1 VDALV
6 DWSTAAVVWLTEALP
21 GSGEVHLEP
30 IVAGHSNIVLAARRG
45 ADAYIVRR
53 PPFGHFAASA
63 HDVLREARLL
73 TILEQLG
80 ATRTPR
86 VAAVATDPPGPA
98 YAMSRLPGHAIRQE
112 EPAWLSTPAQRT
124 TISLSLIETLAELHR
139 LPAVGPFETARLGR
153 SGGYLARQLKR
164 WSGQRDEFVAAGV
177 RALADEAPIRE
188 WLHANLP
195 AERPTTLVH
204 GDYKLDNVLIDE
216 HTCAVT
222 AVLDW
227 EMATLGDPLADLGFL
242 LAFWPDTPA
251 AAAAFPL
258 LGDVTLRDGYLDRA
272 GLVDAYAKAIGQPL
286 SLADV
291 TWYQVLAM
299 WKMALLLEAS
309 YTRFLAGTTD
319 DVFFAELETGIPQ
332 LLAATRDL
340 T

>member
-1 VDALV
+1 M
-6 DWSTAAVVWLTEALP
+6 T
-21 GSGEVHLEP
+21 
-30 IVAGHSNIVLAARRG
+30 
-45 ADAYIVRR
+45 
-53 PPFGHFAASA
+53 
-63 HDVLREARLL
+63 
-73 TILEQLG
+73 
-80 ATRTPR
+80 
-86 VAAVATDPPGPA
+86 
-98 YAMSRLPGHAIRQE
+98 RLPGHAIRQE
-112 EPAWLSTPAQRT
+112 EPAWLHTPEQRT

-139 LPAVGPFETARLGR
+139 LPAVAPFEAAKLGR
-153 SGGYLARQLKR
+153 GGGYLARQLKR
-164 WSGQRDEFVAAGV
+164 WSSQRDEFVVAGV
-177 RALADEAPIRE
+177 RPLADEAPIRE

-242 LAFWPDTPA
+242 LAFWPDTREA
-251 AAAAFPL
+251 ADAFPL
-258 LGDVTLRDGYLDRA
+258 LGDVTLHDGYLDRA
-272 GLVDAYAKAIGQPL
+272 GLVDAYAKATGQPL
-286 SLADV
+286 SLDDV

-319 DVFFAELETGIPQ
+319 DQFFAELKEGIPR
-332 LLAATRDL
+332 LLAATREL

>member
-1 VDALV
+1 MDALAE
-6 DWSTAAVVWLTEALP
+6 WTAAATVWLTEALP
-21 GSGEVHLEP
+21 GSGEVRLEP
-30 IVAGHSNIVLAARRG
+30 IVAGHSNIVLAAHRG
-45 ADAYIVRR
+45 CDGYIVRR

-73 TILEQLG
+73 RILEQLG
-80 ATRTPR
+80 ATRTPT
-86 VAAVATDPPGPA
+86 VAALTEDAPGPA
-98 YAMSRLPGHAIRQE
+98 YAMTRLPGHAIRRE
-112 EPAWLSTPAQRT
+112 EPAWLTTPAQRT
-124 TISLSLIETLAELHR
+124 TISNSLVETLAELHR
-139 LPAVGPFETARLGR
+139 LPAVEKFEAARLGR

-164 WSGQRDEFVAAGV
+164 WSGQRDEFVASGV
-177 RALADEAPIRE
+177 RPLADEAPIRE

-195 AERPTTLVH
+195 DERPTTLVH

-242 LAFWPDTPA
+242 LAFWPDTQDA
-251 AAAAFPL
+251 ADAFPL
-258 LGDVTLRDGYLDRA
+258 LGDVTLHDGYLDRP
-272 GLVDAYAKAIGQPL
+272 GLVDAYAKATGRAL
-286 SLADV
+286 TVDDV

-319 DVFFAELETGIPQ
+319 DPFFAELETGIPR
-332 LLAATRDL
+332 LLAATREL